1 MIDPLSLPELVADNA
16 VIAGAVDTLIARRLD
31 EVYTIE
37 KRRRPAASR
46 IGASLLRIRLTTARK
61 MEPKVDG
68 FFEQLA
74 SDVVS
79 RARKKKSLVEIDP
92 FLTERHPDVEAFMSA
107 RQRSKALPSID
118 DLIEAGDAEGLSRLF
133 RSFTITLLEASWE
146 TWNTALDVDIAFEQS
161 DPAVV
166 AALKRSGENITGIM
180 DTTREKVKDLLQY
193 GAEQGWTIDELVRGD
208 DTHPGLRDT
217 VQQTYK
223 GRARAIARTELGTA
237 QAVATVERYDAAG
250 VKKVVIFDGGSEDSD
265 DVCTGLNGT
274 SQTLAWYEANPLQHP
289 NCVRAAG
296 PDFD

>member
-1 MIDPLSLPELVADNA
+1 VPFNRIDTQLKLNIGPIPGGDVGYLPMNLVPADELATPPEP
-16 VIAGAVDTLIARRLD
+16 IAPPKSIAK
-31 EVYTIE
+31 T
-37 KRRRPAASR
+37 RRPAAAR
-46 IGASLLRIRLTTARK
+46 VGASLLRIRLSTARK

-79 RARKKKSLVEIDP
+79 RARGKKAVK
-92 FLTERHPDVEAFMSA
+92 A
-107 RQRSKALPSID
+107 ALPSVD

-146 TWNTALDVDIAFEQS
+146 TWNTALDVDIAFEQI

-166 AALKRSGENITGIM
+166 AALKQSGARITDIM
-180 DTTREKVKDLLQY
+180 DTTRDSVRDLLQY

-208 DTHPGLRDT
+208 ESHPGLRDT
-217 VQQTYK
+217 VAQTYK
-223 GRARAIARTELGTA
+223 GRARNIARTELGTA

-250 VKKVVIFDGGSEDSD
+250 VKKVIIFDGGSDDSD

-289 NCVRAAG
+289 SCVRAAG
-296 PDFD
+296 PDLD